1 MKNKKLMLRIIILIF
16 LCIVVIRFSGYIRLE
31 LIKHTIHSDL
41 PGWLLE
47 FLWGWW

>member
-1 MKNKKLMLRIIILIF
+1 MKKFLAIIILIF
-16 LCIVVIRFSGYIRLE
+16 LCIVVIDIIGDIRLE
-31 LIKHTIHSDL
+31 LIKRTIHSDL

>member
-1 MKNKKLMLRIIILIF
+1 MRNIKLILSIIILIV
-16 LCIVVIRFSGYIRLE
+16 LYIMLVKFSGFIRLE

-41 PGWLLE
+41 PDWLLE